1 MNPFVGKLVLHG
13 LYLPTETS
21 LALYVTLDFIF
32 IKHGWIVQGKQT
44 DRLWKLY
51 LEVLREF
58 GPALHGVEA
67 KVGGAAT
74 AVSLGPEGDARR

>member
-1 MNPFVGKLVLHG
+1 MLSDCCSDSDL
-13 LYLPTETS
+13 E
-21 LALYVTLDFIF
+21 FIF

-58 GPALHGVEA
+58 GPVLHGVEV
-67 KVGGAAT
+67 KVGGATA
-74 AVSLGPEGDARR
+74 AVSLGPEGVARK